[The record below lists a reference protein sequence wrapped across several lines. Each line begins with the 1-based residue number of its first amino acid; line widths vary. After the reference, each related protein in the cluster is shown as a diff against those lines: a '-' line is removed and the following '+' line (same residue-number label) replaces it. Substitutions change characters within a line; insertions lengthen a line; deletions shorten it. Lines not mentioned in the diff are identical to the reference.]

1 MLRMPAFVCVELVDR
16 HINHV
21 LKIILH
27 DYLIQF
33 RVILEEVLELDLA
46 IVLVIRFCLSGLAE
60 EMKLHLISKSTEV

>member
-1 MLRMPAFVCVELVDR
+1 MLRMPASVCVELVDR

-21 LKIILH
+21 LKVILH